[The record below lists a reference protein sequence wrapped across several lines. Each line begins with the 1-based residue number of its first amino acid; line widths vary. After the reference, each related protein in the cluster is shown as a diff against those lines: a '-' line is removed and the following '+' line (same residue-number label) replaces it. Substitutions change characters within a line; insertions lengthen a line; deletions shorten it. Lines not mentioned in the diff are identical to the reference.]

1 MMAGAGGAVRATGL
15 RATAIRFQQ
24 TALLISVTDFGRF
37 GDAPGFIEPR
47 KGIGCAEGQRR

>member
-47 KGIGCAEGQRR
+47 KGIGCAESQRR